1 MHVLDIVMPG
11 HTVIVVLV
19 SLLFIRVLYNYAR
32 LRSIPGPVSA
42 GVSGLWQQ
50 HAQRSPVYGRNLNK
64 LHQRYGKVVRIE
76 PNAVSLSGPETILQM
91 YDKNIRLK
99 NVFGTHT
106 TTAWHSLLSK
116 YIVCSI

>member
-11 HTVIVVLV
+11 HAVIVVLV

-42 GVSGLWQQ
+42 GVIRSLAAACPKVARLWSQLKQ
-50 HAQRSPVYGRNLNK
+50 IAQW
-64 LHQRYGKVVRIE
+64 YGKVVRIE
-76 PNAVSLSGPETILQM
+76 PNAVSLSDPETILQM

-106 TTAWHSLLSK
+106 TTAWHSLLSR
-116 YIVCSI
+116 